1 MFVTNEYQGMLAET
15 ILLPGNGGEWIH
27 AYLARPLGPGPFPGL
42 VLVHHMP
49 GWDDWYFDAA
59 RKFASNG
66 FATICPNLYER
77 AGHGSPEDVAAKVR
91 AAGGIPDDQAVGDIY
106 GAFHFLKNQ
115 SYLNGKVGLFGTCS
129 GGRHA
134 FLAACQSPGFAAVI
148 DCWGGRVVMSAEE
161 LTANQPVSPLEFTAS
176 LSCPILGIFGND
188 DQSPTPQQVDQLESE
203 LVKHGKVYKFHRY
216 PGAGHGFFY
225 HHRPGYRQAQAVD
238 GWQNVFEFLEQNLR

>member
-1 MFVTNEYQGMLAET
+1 MLVTNEYQGMLAET
-15 ILLPGNGGEWIH
+15 IKLPGNGGEWIH
-27 AYLARPLGPGPFPGL
+27 AYLARPLGPGPFPGM

-49 GWDDWYFDAA
+49 GWDEWYFEAA
-59 RKFASNG
+59 RKFAANG
-66 FATICPNLYER
+66 YATICPNLYER

-91 AAGGIPDDQAVGDIY
+91 AAGGIPDAQAVGDIH
-106 GAFHFLKNQ
+106 GSFTFLKSQ
-115 SYLNGKVGLFGTCS
+115 TYLNGKVGLFGTCS

-134 FLAACQSPGFAAVI
+134 FLAACQSPGFAGVI

-188 DQSPTPQQVDQLESE
+188 DQSPTPQHVDQLESE
-203 LVKHGKVYKFHRY
+203 LVKHGKVYQFHRY

-238 GWQNVFEFLEQNLR
+238 GWQKVFEFLEQNLR